1 MNSFSFPSLTS
12 APLSSSTTFDTD
24 DISRW
29 EWEDGDFVFDE
40 EINLHYNHNELI
52 DEEIS
57 NTTSLLSSGTFSS
70 PASASFHHN
79 HDQSSTLN
87 EACERIEILEEIVSS
102 TILLKN
108 QTSLCPSC
116 ASDLCLLTERKY
128 KEAQEQTRSY
138 ILALHSIN
146 SSSSLSSSSI
156 MMSLL
161 SKQQERSELED
172 YVRHIKEECKE
183 CQSLLC
189 TTYDERR
196 ENLAQINQELDSIS
210 KLTFNSVGLS
220 DEIKS
225 LIHLGNSTSHE
236 EKVLLDFL
244 KNNNLPKCLSR
255 LSQL

>member
-1 MNSFSFPSLTS
+1 MNFSFPSLTS
-12 APLSSSTTFDTD
+12 APSTTGDTE

-29 EWEDGDFVFDE
+29 EWEDGDFEFDE
-40 EINLHYNHNELI
+40 EINLHKHHNHNELI
-52 DEEIS
+52 DEGIS

-87 EACERIEILEEIVSS
+87 EACERIEILEEIISS
-102 TILLKN
+102 TVPLKN

-116 ASDLCLLTERKY
+116 ASDLCLLIERKY

-146 SSSSLSSSSI
+146 NSSSLSLSSSSI

-161 SKQQERSELED
+161 SKQQEESELED
-172 YVRHIKEECKE
+172 YVRQIKEEYKE

-196 ENLAQINQELDSIS
+196 ENLAQINHELDSIS

-225 LIHLGNSTSHE
+225 LILLGNSTSRE
-236 EKVLLDFL
+236 EQVLLDFL
-244 KNNNLPKCLSR
+244 KNNNLPQCLSR